1 MIEADR
7 KLRVRYTVSWS
18 DPSYPRIVRMAE
30 DEEDPYGNAQTFREA
45 KAEIREH
52 FLSEIEHARNQLK
65 KLSQLRTSDVE
76 EDRA

>member
-1 MIEADR
+1 
-7 KLRVRYTVSWS
+7 
-18 DPSYPRIVRMAE
+18 MAE